1 MASPHFP
8 EPPSSIPPTPL
19 ADIDAMVAE
28 LVEKKDGWVK
38 VSIPE
43 RVRLLRRCID
53 TSFAAAE
60 AWAMDSCQ
68 AKGIDPS
75 ARRAGEEWLAG
86 PYTVIR
92 NLRLLAEAL
101 EAHGRPSAPKV
112 WQREDGR
119 SVARV
124 FPDGLIDKLLLTG
137 VTADVWFAP
146 GADMSQGKIYRDKA
160 NGTSEG
166 GGKVALVLGAGNV
179 NSIAPMDA
187 LYKLFVDDEVVILKT
202 NPVNDYCGP
211 HIEKS
216 LAPLVEAGVL
226 RVCHGGAEQGK
237 HLCTHADVDTMHI
250 TGSDATHD
258 IIVWGADP
266 EERAARKANGEPA
279 NDKPIT
285 SELGCVTPVMIVPGE
300 WSEKELHYQAMHVAS
315 MVANN
320 ASFNCNAAKAVV
332 TAEGWPLRARFL
344 ELVEEKLRS
353 IAPRKSYYPGSRER
367 FAAFRENYPEAK
379 VLQDDGEAH
388 VPWTIIPNVKPD
400 ASEYALSNEAF
411 CGVLAEVTLPAQ
423 NAAEFLEQMAPFA
436 NDQCWG
442 TLSCMLLIDGRTEK
456 AHAAAFDSM
465 LADLRYGGVGLNIWA
480 GAIYGLVVTPWGAYP
495 GHTLDDVRS
504 GIGVVH
510 NTFLYDTPEKS
521 IVKAP
526 FVMNPKPPYFC
537 DHRTVDKLARALV
550 EFETAP
556 SLFKVPKVALPG
568 LRA

>member
-1 MASPHFP
+1 MASPRFP
-8 EPPSSIPPTPL
+8 EPPPSMAATPI
-19 ADIDAMVAE
+19 AEIDAMVAD
-28 LVEKKDGWVK
+28 LVAKKDVWVQ
-38 VSIPE
+38 VPIPE

-53 TSFAAAE
+53 TSFASAE
-60 AWAMDSCQ
+60 AWVLASCK

-75 ARRAGEEWLAG
+75 TPRAGEEWLAG

-101 EAHGRPSAPKV
+101 EAHGRPAAPKV
-112 WQREDGR
+112 WSRDDGR
-119 SVARV
+119 TIARV
-124 FPDGLIDKLLLTG
+124 FPDGLIDKLLLAG

-146 GADMSQGKIYRDKA
+146 GDDLSQGKIYRDKA
-160 NGTSEG
+160 NGLEAS
-166 GGKVALVLGAGNV
+166 GKVALILGAGNV

-187 LYKLFVDDEVVILKT
+187 LYKLFVDDEVVIIKT

-211 HIEKS
+211 HILKG

-226 RVCHGGAEQGK
+226 HVCYGGAEEGK
-237 HLCTHADVDTMHI
+237 HLCNHPQVDTMHI

-258 IIVWGADP
+258 VIVWGP
-266 EERAARKANGEPA
+266 EGDDRDRRKAEGDPLNTR
-279 NDKPIT
+279 PIT
-285 SELGCVTPVMIVPGE
+285 SELGCVTPVMVVPGE
-300 WSEKELHYQAMHVAS
+300 WSDKELNYQAMQVAS

-332 TAEGWPLRARFL
+332 TAEGWPQRERFL
-344 ELVEEKLRS
+344 ALVEEKLRA
-353 IAPRKSYYPGSRER
+353 IPARKCYYPGARAR
-367 FAAFRENYPEAK
+367 FAAFRERYPDAK
-379 VLQDDGEAH
+379 LLQEDGDAH
-388 VPWTIIPNVKPD
+388 VPWTLLPNVAPD

-411 CGVLAEVTLPAQ
+411 CGVLAEVTLPAKD
-423 NAAEFLEQMAPFA
+423 AGEFIAQMAPFA

-442 TLSCMLLIDGRTEK
+442 TLSCMVLIDGRTEK
-456 AHAAAFDSM
+456 AHAEAFDAM
-465 LADLRYGGVGLNIWA
+465 LADLRYGGVGVNIWA

-495 GHTLDDVRS
+495 GHTLEDVRS

-510 NTFLYDTPEKS
+510 NTFLFDSPEKS
-521 IVKAP
+521 VVKAP

-550 EFETAP
+550 AFETAP
-556 SLFKVPKVALPG
+556 SLFKIPKVALPG